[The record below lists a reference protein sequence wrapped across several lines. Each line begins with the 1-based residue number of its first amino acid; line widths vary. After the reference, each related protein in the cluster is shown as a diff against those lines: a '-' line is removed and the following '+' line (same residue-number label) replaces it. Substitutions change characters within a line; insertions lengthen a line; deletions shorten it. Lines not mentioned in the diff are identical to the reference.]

1 MHFLSFRRIWSD
13 IGFRTPN
20 RPYSPSTGKGAKT
33 KTKSKENLPKLVTGE
48 VRATRNPFPQY
59 VAAVADA
66 GALLERKTKIAPKQK
81 VFFF

>member
-13 IGFRTPN
+13 IDFRTPS
-20 RPYSPSTGKGAKT
+20 RPYSPSTEKGA
-33 KTKSKENLPKLVTGE
+33 KTKSKENWTKLVTGQ